1 MRLEK
6 PSLLLISLII
16 ALVLYQHTPGH
27 SLGKNCIAYHIY
39 DIFIF
44 WSDYLCVVF
53 KMHKFKLIYMVF
65 GTIKWHLILVLDQNM
80 YVVFLNSF

>member
-27 SLGKNCIAYHIY
+27 SLGKNCIAYHIH

-44 WSDYLCVVF
+44 
-53 KMHKFKLIYMVF
+53 
-65 GTIKWHLILVLDQNM
+65 
-80 YVVFLNSF
+80 

>member
-27 SLGKNCIAYHIY
+27 SLGKNCIAYHIIMIY
-39 DIFIF
+39 LF
-44 WSDYLCVVF
+44 SDQTICV
-53 KMHKFKLIYMVF
+53 L
-65 GTIKWHLILVLDQNM
+65 
-80 YVVFLNSF
+80 FLKCTNLN